1 MKPVMAVLWSVNKLS
16 VAALGQ
22 TWSYIFFG
30 ILTTVVNFIS
40 YLLFTKWL
48 GLDYRISASLAWVLA
63 VVFAYFTNKFFVF
76 KADGTKGI
84 QLIKE
89 FLSFLFYRT
98 LSYFIDLLSII
109 VLVEQLK
116 VLDTVSKIIA
126 SAIVAIFNYFASKY
140 IIFRFKPKTGE

>member
-1 MKPVMAVLWSVNKLS
+1 MREL
-16 VAALGQ
+16 ALGQ
-22 TWSYIFFG
+22 TGSYIFFG

-40 YLLFTKWL
+40 YLLFTTL
-48 GLDYRISASLAWVLA
+48 MGFDYRIGASLAWILS

-76 KADGTKGI
+76 EAEGTKGI
-84 QLIKE
+84 RLIKE

-109 VLVEQLK
+109 ILVERLN
-116 VLDTVSKIIA
+116 VLDTLSKIIA

-140 IIFRFKPKTGE
+140 LIFRLKPKTDE